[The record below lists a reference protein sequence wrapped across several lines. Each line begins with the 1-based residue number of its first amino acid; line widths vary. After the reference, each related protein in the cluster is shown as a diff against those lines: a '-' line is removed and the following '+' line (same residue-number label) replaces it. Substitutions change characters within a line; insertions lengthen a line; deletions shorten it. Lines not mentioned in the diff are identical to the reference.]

1 MGSFKI
7 LPTKYLELFL
17 MKSNRFDIYISLIFF
32 ILIFG
37 VYGGALQ
44 PIRLL
49 AVLLFFYYFPLIYKE
64 LSNYKLQSY
73 FLIFSFI
80 YGFCSIF
87 FIIENI
93 KESMISF
100 LYLAINL
107 MLYAVLFVFYK
118 KANNSLMSCFKGV
131 LGFLSI
137 ALVYAVYEISTGNHL
152 SVNLTHDVESLMARD
167 YSSFTFGN
175 YNTFLM
181 VLIMMMPFLIYAISN
196 YKFVYKIISAIFLL
210 LISYV
215 VITNASRSATVA
227 LCLSYGFLLLYR
239 GSLIFKCAIV
249 ICVSY
254 LLINNLSVF
263 EVLINRYDNVGYKS
277 DGRWEVLTLPFDGLK
292 ENLLLGFGI
301 GNFGYF
307 ASNNLSQMEVYAA
320 HNFFGETLYELGIF
334 FLLFIILILINNFKT
349 FIMKDY
355 KIKVL
360 FLHLVIIFIPFS
372 LINSGYLVG
381 VYVWIFLS
389 LLASISYFEG
399 FKNVK

>member
-1 MGSFKI
+1 
-7 LPTKYLELFL
+7 

-49 AVLLFFYYFPLIYKE
+49 TILLFFYYFPLIYRE
-64 LSNYKLQSY
+64 IINYKLQIN

-80 YGFCSIF
+80 YSFFSTF

-93 KESMISF
+93 KESLISF
-100 LYLAINL
+100 LYFTINL
-107 MLYAVLFVFYK
+107 MLYTIFFVFYK
-118 KANNSLMSCFKGV
+118 KANNSLVSCFKGV

-137 ALVYAVYEISTGNHL
+137 ALVYAIYEISTGNHL
-152 SVNLTHDVESLMARD
+152 SVNLTHDVESLMARN

-196 YKFVYKIISAIFLL
+196 YKTIYKVFSAIFLM

-227 LCLSYGFLLLYR
+227 LFISYAFLLLYR
-239 GSLIFKCAIV
+239 GSLVFKLLIAICA
-249 ICVSY
+249 SY
-254 LLINNLSVF
+254 LLIDNISMF
-263 EVLINRYDNVGYKS
+263 DVLINRYDNVGYKS
-277 DGRWEVLTLPFDGLK
+277 DGRWEVLTLPFEGLK
-292 ENLLLGFGI
+292 DNLLLGFGV

-307 ASNNLSQMEVYAA
+307 ASNNLTQMEVYAA
-320 HNFFGETLYELGIF
+320 HNFFGESFYELGVF
-334 FLLFIILILINNFKT
+334 FLLLILLVLINNFKT
-349 FIMKDY
+349 LIFKDY
-355 KIKVL
+355 EIKIL
-360 FLHLVIIFIPFS
+360 FIHLMIVFIPFS

-389 LLASISYFEG
+389 LLSSISYFERS
-399 FKNVK
+399 KNVK

>member
-1 MGSFKI
+1 
-7 LPTKYLELFL
+7 
-17 MKSNRFDIYISLIFF
+17 
-32 ILIFG
+32 
-37 VYGGALQ
+37 
-44 PIRLL
+44 
-49 AVLLFFYYFPLIYKE
+49 
-64 LSNYKLQSY
+64 
-73 FLIFSFI
+73 
-80 YGFCSIF
+80 
-87 FIIENI
+87 
-93 KESMISF
+93 
-100 LYLAINL
+100 
-107 MLYAVLFVFYK
+107 
-118 KANNSLMSCFKGV
+118 
-131 LGFLSI
+131 
-137 ALVYAVYEISTGNHL
+137 
-152 SVNLTHDVESLMARD
+152 
-167 YSSFTFGN
+167 
-175 YNTFLM
+175 M